1 MMTEST
7 LADDLLIRRK
17 KVRDALVRAGME
29 GILLASDVNIYYMTG
44 RIFNG
49 YFFLSA
55 EGEAQCF
62 VRRPTDFTGEQVT
75 FIRRP
80 DDLTAY
86 FKAQGRPLPRRL
98 MLEADGLSYNDYTRL
113 ATLFSPAETG
123 NASTLMRA
131 VRMVK
136 TPWELEQMRCSAERH
151 AATYAEIP
159 SCFRAGMTDL
169 ELQAEIERRMRLN
182 GSIGL
187 FRAYGPNM
195 SIFMGSVLA
204 GENAAASSPYDF
216 ALGGAGQTAI
226 CPIGANGT
234 PLTDGTAI
242 LVDMAGN
249 YTPYQTDMSR
259 VFAVGRLPDKAYRA
273 HQTAL
278 DIQAAVEATARAGTA
293 CAELYELAC
302 SMAEKAGLA
311 DCFMGTRQQAKFVGH
326 GIGLEINEPPVL
338 TPRSKEALEP
348 DMVFAFEPKFV
359 IEGSGAVGIEN
370 SFRVTTEG
378 LEKLT
383 RFEEQIISLT

>member
-1 MMTEST
+1 M
-7 LADDLLIRRK
+7 D
-17 KVRDALVRAGME
+17 

-44 RIFNG
+44 RVFNG

-55 EGEAQCF
+55 DGEAQCF
-62 VRRPTDFTGEQVT
+62 VRRPIDFTGEQVT

-86 FKAQGRPLPRRL
+86 FKAQGCPLPQRL

-136 TPWELEQMRCSAERH
+136 TAWELEQMRCSAERH

-204 GENAAASSPYDF
+204 GENAAASSPFDF
-216 ALGGAGQTAI
+216 ALGGAGQTA
-226 CPIGANGT
+226 
-234 PLTDGTAI
+234 
-242 LVDMAGN
+242 
-249 YTPYQTDMSR
+249 
-259 VFAVGRLPDKAYRA
+259 
-273 HQTAL
+273 
-278 DIQAAVEATARAGTA
+278 
-293 CAELYELAC
+293 
-302 SMAEKAGLA
+302 
-311 DCFMGTRQQAKFVGH
+311 
-326 GIGLEINEPPVL
+326 VL
-338 TPRSKEALEP
+338 CIT
-348 DMVFAFEPKFV
+348 
-359 IEGSGAVGIEN
+359 
-370 SFRVTTEG
+370 
-378 LEKLT
+378 
-383 RFEEQIISLT
+383 

>member
-1 MMTEST
+1 M
-7 LADDLLIRRK
+7 D
-17 KVRDALVRAGME
+17 

-44 RIFNG
+44 RVFNG

-55 EGEAQCF
+55 DGEAQCF
-62 VRRPTDFTGEQVT
+62 VRRPIDFTGEQVT

-86 FKAQGRPLPRRL
+86 FKAQGRPLPQRL
-98 MLEADGLSYNDYTRL
+98 MLEADSLSYNDYTRL

-136 TPWELEQMRCSAERH
+136 TAWELEQMRCSAERH

-204 GENAAASSPYDF
+204 GENAAASSPFDF
-216 ALGGAGQTAI
+216 ALGGAGQTAV

-234 PLTDGTAI
+234 LLTDGTAI

-249 YTPYQTDMSR
+249 YTPYQTDMTR

-278 DIQAAVEATARAGTA
+278 DIQAAVEATARTGTA
-293 CAELYELAC
+293 CTELYELAR

-338 TPRSKEALEP
+338 TPRSKEVLEP
-348 DMVFAFEPKFV
+348 DMVFALEPKFV

>member
-1 MMTEST
+1 MTGST

-17 KVRDALVRAGME
+17 KIREALVRAGMD

-55 EGEAQCF
+55 DGEAQCF
-62 VRRPTDFTGEQVT
+62 VRRPIDFTGEQVT

-86 FKAQGRPLPRRL
+86 FKAQGRPLPQRL
-98 MLEADGLSYNDYTRL
+98 MLEADSLSYNDYMRL

-136 TPWELEQMRCSAERH
+136 TAWELEQMRCSAERH

-169 ELQAEIERRMRLN
+169 ELQAEIERRMRFN
-182 GSIGL
+182 GSIEL
-187 FRAYGPNM
+187 FRAYGPNIN
-195 SIFMGSVLA
+195 IFMGSVLA
-204 GENAAASSPYDF
+204 GENASASSPFDF
-216 ALGGAGQTAI
+216 ALGGAGQTAV

-249 YTPYQTDMSR
+249 YTPYQTDMTR

-278 DIQAAVEATARAGTA
+278 DIQAAVEATVWAGTS
-293 CAELYELAC
+293 CAELYELAR

-338 TPRSKEALEP
+338 TPRSKEVLEP
-348 DMVFAFEPKFV
+348 DMVFALEPKFV

>member
-1 MMTEST
+1 MTGST

-17 KVRDALVRAGME
+17 KVREALVRAGMD

-44 RIFNG
+44 RVFNG
-49 YFFLSA
+49 YFFLPA
-55 EGEAQCF
+55 DGEAQCF
-62 VRRPTDFTGEQVT
+62 VRRPIDFTGEQVT

-86 FKAQGRPLPRRL
+86 FKTQGCPLPQRL

-136 TPWELEQMRCSAERH
+136 TAWELEQMRCSAERH

-204 GENAAASSPYDF
+204 GENAAASSPFDF
-216 ALGGAGQTAI
+216 ALGGAGQTAV

-234 PLTDGTAI
+234 PLTDGIAI

-249 YTPYQTDMSR
+249 YTPYQTDMTR

-278 DIQAAVEATARAGTA
+278 DIQAAVEATARVGTA
-293 CAELYELAC
+293 CAELYQLAR

-338 TPRSKEALEP
+338 TPRSKEVLEP
-348 DMVFAFEPKFV
+348 DMVFALEPKFV

>member
-1 MMTEST
+1 MTGST

-17 KVRDALVRAGME
+17 KIREALVRAGMD

-55 EGEAQCF
+55 DGEAQCF
-62 VRRPTDFTGEQVT
+62 VRRPIDFTGEQVT

-86 FKAQGRPLPRRL
+86 FKAQGRPLPQRL
-98 MLEADGLSYNDYTRL
+98 MLEADSLSYNDYMRL

-136 TPWELEQMRCSAERH
+136 TAWELEQMRCSAERH

-204 GENAAASSPYDF
+204 GENASASSPFDF
-216 ALGGAGQTAI
+216 ALGGAGQTAV

-249 YTPYQTDMSR
+249 YTPYQTDMTR

-278 DIQAAVEATARAGTA
+278 DIQAAVEATARAGTS
-293 CAELYELAC
+293 CAELYELAR

-338 TPRSKEALEP
+338 TPRSKEVLEP
-348 DMVFAFEPKFV
+348 DMVFALEPKFV